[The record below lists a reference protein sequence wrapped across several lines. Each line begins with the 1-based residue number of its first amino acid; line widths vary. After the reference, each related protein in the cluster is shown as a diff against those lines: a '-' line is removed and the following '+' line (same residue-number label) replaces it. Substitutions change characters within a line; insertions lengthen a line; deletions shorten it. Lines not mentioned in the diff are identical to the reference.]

1 MNNDFLIWLRSYL
14 TGRSM
19 SVKIGDYVSSPFT
32 VWSGVPQGSHL
43 GPFLF
48 LLYMNDVNCTLKCLK
63 LSYADDLKLYFQIKQ
78 RQDAVFLQQQLEAF
92 AVWCSLNRMS
102 LNVSKCSVISFS
114 RKKSMFHFDYALGG
128 VKLKRESTVKDLGVL
143 LDSKLTFKDH
153 VAYVVAKASSQLG
166 FLFRFAKSFKD
177 IYCLKSLYC
186 SIVRPILE
194 YSAVVWAP
202 YYANEIQRIESVQR
216 KFVRFA
222 LRHLRWRNPIV
233 LPSYVSRCQLIN
245 LEPLSA
251 RRNVAKACFVG
262 DLLQA
267 NIDCPALLGMLQINT
282 RRRSLRSH
290 PFLNLPPARTNYSQH
305 EPIRDMSR
313 LFNTCYFV
321 FDFNVSRDVNKRSFK
336 RVFC

>member
-1 MNNDFLIWLRSYL
+1 
-14 TGRSM
+14 M
-19 SVKIGDYVSSPFT
+19 SVKIGDHISSPFT

-48 LLYMNDVNCTLKCLK
+48 LLYMNDVNIIIKCMK
-63 LSYADDLKLYFQIKQ
+63 LSYADDLKLYFSIKQ
-78 RQDAVFLQQQLEAF
+78 RPDAAFLQHQLETF
-92 AVWCSLNRMS
+92 AVWCSSNRMS
-102 LNVSKCSVISFS
+102 LNVSKCSVISFG
-114 RKKSMFHFDYALGG
+114 RKKSILHFDYALEG
-128 VKLKRESTVKDLGVL
+128 VRLKRESTVKDLGVL

-166 FLFRFAKSFKD
+166 FLFRFAKKFKD

-202 YYANEIQRIESVQR
+202 YYNNEINRIERVQR
-216 KFVRFA
+216 KFIRFA
-222 LRHLRWRNPIV
+222 LRHLRWRNPLT
-233 LPSYVSRCQLIN
+233 LPSYESRCQLIN

-251 RRNVAKACFVG
+251 RRNVAKVCFVG
-262 DLLQA
+262 DLLQG
-267 NIDCPALLGMLQINT
+267 NIDCPDLLGMLHINT

-290 PFLNLPPARTNYSQH
+290 PFLNLPPANTNYSLH
-305 EPIRDMSR
+305 EPVRDMSR

-321 FDFNVSRDVNKRSFK
+321 FDFNVSRLVNKRSFK
-336 RVFC
+336 RIFC